1 MSGSA
6 TGKRWQV
13 RDPRPLANV
22 SIAGL
27 MARLLQLRGIGDSQE
42 AHRFL
47 NPSLPDCFELPN
59 LDVAVARLGAA
70 IRAGERIAVYGDYDA
85 DGITATA
92 VLVQGIDELGGV
104 AFPYIPDRFSEG
116 YGLNERAL
124 AALIDEGARLV
135 VTVDTGTNASH
146 EIAYAN
152 ERRLDVIVVDHHTP
166 KDDLP
171 DAVAVVNPHLSGAPE
186 SLQYLSGCGV
196 AFVTLAAL
204 ARHLH
209 ASIDLDRYLDL
220 VAIGTVCDVVPLIGA
235 NRALVARGLQQIAAH
250 RRPGLSALIA
260 AARLSNPVTSHALG
274 FIIGPRINAAGRLD
288 HGIKAY
294 ELLTTDD
301 SARARVLAAE
311 LEDLNRK
318 RQVLTAEAVALCR
331 DLAVT
336 ECAGA
341 PLVMVGHPDVGGGIV
356 GLVAAR
362 LAQEHHRPAIVYRKG
377 SDLSVGSAR
386 SVAGFDI
393 HAALSQGSH
402 LMERF
407 GGHHQAGGF
416 TVRTDRLDELCSLLT
431 EWTARQRDWSS
442 VTPSIEIDLELPAEV
457 PFVRADLIAN
467 IARLEPFGQSNEP
480 PVFLTRAAIV
490 RDAQITK
497 DGNHLRLRIDAG
509 SGRRPWPA
517 IAFDLAAHRPRPG
530 DAIDLV
536 YQITHDRRG
545 EPQMRVLDLNP
556 SPRPWGGES

>member
-1 MSGSA
+1 MSASV
-6 TGKRWQV
+6 TDTHWNV
-13 RDPRPLANV
+13 RDPRPLTNV

-47 NPSLPDCFELPN
+47 NPILPDRFDLPN
-59 LDVAVARLGAA
+59 LDVAVIRLAAA
-70 IRAGERIAVYGDYDA
+70 IHAGERIAVYGDYDA

-92 VLVQGIDELGGV
+92 VLVQGIGELGGV

-116 YGLNERAL
+116 YGLNEQAL

-135 VTVDTGTNASH
+135 VTVDTGTNATH

-166 KDDLP
+166 KEHLP
-171 DAVAVVNPHLSGAPE
+171 DAVAIVNPHLSGAPD
-186 SLQYLSGCGV
+186 SLRYLSGCGV

-204 ARHLH
+204 ARHLDVP
-209 ASIDLDRYLDL
+209 IDLDRYLDL
-220 VAIGTVCDVVPLIGA
+220 VAIGTVCDVVPLAGA
-235 NRALVARGLQQIAAH
+235 NRALVARGLEQIATL
-250 RRPGLSALIA
+250 RRPGLTALIQ
-260 AARLSNPVTSHALG
+260 AARVSQSVTAHTLG
-274 FIIGPRINAAGRLD
+274 FVIGPRINAAGRLD
-288 HGIKAY
+288 HGIKAF

-301 SARARVLAAE
+301 ASRAAALAAE

-331 DLAVT
+331 EIAQA
-336 ECAGA
+336 ECEGA

-362 LAQEHHRPAIVYRKG
+362 LAQEHRRPAIVYRKG
-377 SDLSVGSAR
+377 AELSVGSAR
-386 SVAGFDI
+386 SIAGFDI

-416 TVRTDRLDELCSLLT
+416 TVRTDRVDELRSLLT
-431 EWTARQRDWSS
+431 TWTAGQRDWST
-442 VTPSIEIDLELPAEV
+442 VTPTIDIDLELPAEV

-480 PVFLTRAAIV
+480 PVFLTRAATV

-517 IAFDLAAHRPRPG
+517 IAFDLAAHRPHPG
-530 DAIDLV
+530 DTIDLV
-536 YQITHDRRG
+536 YQITRDRRG
-545 EPQMRVLDLNP
+545 EPQMRVLDFAPSPGP
-556 SPRPWGGES
+556 SPR